1 MILAVSKRVLRGDG
15 DETADYKRPQRA
27 ALRLDQQREA
37 DAADVRAEEID
48 DLPAIEP
55 RQQRLGQRAD
65 REGDY
70 QPVVAAEQVIT
81 QLANDEKECDEKSN
95 QIPRVDLR
103 RSLPRADQRVG
114 RRDARLRCFAHW
126 LIAAVP

>member
-37 DAADVRAEEID
+37 DAADVRAEQID

-55 RQQRLGQRAD
+55 RQQRFGQRTD

-70 QPVVAAEQVIT
+70 QPVVTAEQVIT
-81 QLANDEKECDEKSN
+81 QLANDENERDEERN

-103 RSLPRADQRVG
+103 RALPRADQRV
-114 RRDARLRCFAHW
+114 RRRESHLRCFA
-126 LIAAVP
+126 